1 MLICTTAYVLHVDN
15 LDHIHC
21 HCCLQAKAQGTLLEC
36 GCCFDN
42 EVMLEDM
49 VACNEG
55 HLFCKECV
63 RS

>member
-1 MLICTTAYVLHVDN
+1 MIKNWLYTPLVSYCPFY
-15 LDHIHC
+15 
-21 HCCLQAKAQGTLLEC
+21 LQAKTKGDLLEC

-49 VACNEG
+49 AACNEG

-63 RS
+63 RK

>member
-1 MLICTTAYVLHVDN
+1 MLHVDN

-21 HCCLQAKAQGTLLEC
+21 HCCLQAKAQGALLEC
-36 GCCFDN
+36 GCCFDS

-49 VACNEG
+49 AACNEG

-63 RS
+63 RK

>member
-1 MLICTTAYVLHVDN
+1 MLIGTTAYLLHVDN
-15 LDHIHC
+15 LDHICC
-21 HCCLQAKAQGTLLEC
+21 HCSLQAKAQGALLEC

-49 VACNEG
+49 AACNEG

-63 RS
+63 RK